1 MRVKIE
7 SLLNVWRCCAFAS
20 GLGAIVA
27 SLGAFAAERPALEAA
42 PASVSAPS
50 GCDPSALL
58 AEINVARTDPRGY
71 ARILRDGMT
80 HFHDRTYE
88 APDGEALETVEGVTA
103 LKDAIADLEAR
114 TPAPPLAAD
123 RAIAQ
128 AAVRL
133 VADQGRTGESGH
145 VDSRNASL
153 RDRLEAAGVLA
164 RSMEETIAYGP
175 TDPREVVRELIVDD
189 GNADR
194 AHRNAIF
201 DSAMTRA
208 GCACGPHTA
217 WGWVCVI
224 DFASDAMADR

>member
-1 MRVKIE
+1 MRVKFE
-7 SLLNVWRCCAFAS
+7 SLLSFRLCCALATVLSAIAAS
-20 GLGAIVA
+20 FRGV
-27 SLGAFAAERPALEAA
+27 AAERPAVEAA
-42 PASVSAPS
+42 PAAESAPS
-50 GCDPSALL
+50 GCAPSALL

-71 ARILRDGMT
+71 AKILRDGLT
-80 HFHDRTYE
+80 HFHDLTYE
-88 APDGEALETVEGVTA
+88 APDGDALETVEGVTA

-114 TPAPPLAAD
+114 KPAPPLAAD

-128 AAVRL
+128 AALRL
-133 VADQGRTGESGH
+133 VEDQGRTGASGH

-153 RDRLEAAGVLA
+153 RDRLEAAGVTA
-164 RSMEETIAYGP
+164 SSMEETIAYGP
-175 TDPREVVRELIVDD
+175 TDPREVVRELIIDD
-189 GNADR
+189 GIADR